1 MLDLA
6 YAAESPGGFFGG
18 GAFSALV
25 PLALMFVVFY
35 FLLIR
40 PQQKQ
45 AKEQQKMVDN
55 LKRGDRVLTSGGL
68 YGTIVAVKGKALE
81 VKLNEDV
88 KVLMAKSAVSQVV
101 SGDPAQEPETAV
113 VEKS

>member
-6 YAAESPGGFFGG
+6 VAAESPGGFFGG

-40 PQQKQ
+40 PQQKKQ
-45 AKEQQKMVDN
+45 RDQRDMLSA
-55 LKRGDRVLTSGGL
+55 LKTGDRILTSGGL
-68 YGTIVAVKGKALE
+68 YGTIE
-81 VKLNEDV
+81 SLNEQIVRLKIADNVRVDV
-88 KVLMAKSAVSQVV
+88 ARSAVS
-101 SGDPAQEPETAV
+101 GRV
-113 VEKS
+113 VERLEEKKK